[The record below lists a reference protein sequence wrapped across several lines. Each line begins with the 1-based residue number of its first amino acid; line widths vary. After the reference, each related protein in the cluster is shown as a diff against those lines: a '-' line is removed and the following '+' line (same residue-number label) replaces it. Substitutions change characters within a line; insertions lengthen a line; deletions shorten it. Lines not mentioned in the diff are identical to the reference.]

1 MLFAE
6 LNKLTAY
13 LALNVLFVKTTEVN
27 AVPISQPLVT
37 TKKSF
42 ADQDTML
49 MTTWAK
55 LALDV
60 EMMMNLNVAFHSS
73 TLAETKTSN
82 VTLTNYQETHPLSV
96 MTAPMTLK
104 LVVLMLLI
112 LAPTKTLFADQVTTK
127 QTTLILF
134 AQKQDV

>member
-6 LNKLTAY
+6 LNKLIAY
-13 LALNVLFVKTTEVN
+13 QALNVVFVKTTEVN

-82 VTLTNYQETHPLSV
+82 VMLTNYQETHPLSV